1 MAEEMV
7 YPFFGQKERAKLE
20 ADGFEI
26 VNVEYTPV
34 AGGHGGDAIVTVQK
48 NS

>member
-1 MAEEMV
+1 MAKKLV
-7 YPFFGQKERAKLE
+7 YPFFGDKERAKLE
-20 ADGFEI
+20 ADGYKI

-34 AGGHGGDAIVTVQK
+34 KGGHGGDAIVTVEK